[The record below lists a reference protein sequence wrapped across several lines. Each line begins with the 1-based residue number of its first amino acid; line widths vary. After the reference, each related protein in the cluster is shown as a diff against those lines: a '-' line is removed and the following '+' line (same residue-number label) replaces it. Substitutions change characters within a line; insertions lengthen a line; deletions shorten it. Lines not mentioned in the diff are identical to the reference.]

1 MKILN
6 AITNL
11 FKGGNHAE
19 RTEESIS
26 GGSER
31 ERRIVH
37 SIPSICERA
46 VSDIGGIR
54 VLART
59 CADER
64 SGDTGALSSDPIR
77 QESIALIAA
86 AKKAGCFVDV
96 AKIPGTRYTIRTGE
110 SEVRLVQKEQ
120 VYYKIKNPFA
130 KLHLK
135 KHPPEYVL
143 FEHVVHNIL
152 FPDCRLEFL
161 GVGEDCREARII
173 LRQKAVRA
181 DTRPD
186 DRQIAEHLRQLG
198 LRPEGRYD
206 FGNDYTI
213 VTDVGQD
220 GDNVLVDDNGELKF
234 IDPILGFKQP
244 LLQKLSAALADD
256 AEIAPLVYMLYGLT
270 DFNGDITARSYAYV
284 EQTSKGSYPIEVP
297 TTSGEGV
304 EARENRLSD
313 ACQRECKRKE
323 NDREK

>member
-1 MKILN
+1 MYRRRYMEHVIRF
-6 AITNL
+6 
-11 FKGGNHAE
+11 FKGGNHAG

-46 VSDIGGIR
+46 ISDIGGIR

-135 KHPPEYVL
+135 KHPPEY
-143 FEHVVHNIL
+143 E
-152 FPDCRLEFL
+152 
-161 GVGEDCREARII
+161 
-173 LRQKAVRA
+173 
-181 DTRPD
+181 RP
-186 DRQIAEHLRQLG
+186 R
-198 LRPEGRYD
+198 GR
-206 FGNDYTI
+206 T
-213 VTDVGQD
+213 
-220 GDNVLVDDNGELKF
+220 
-234 IDPILGFKQP
+234 P
-244 LLQKLSAALADD
+244 
-256 AEIAPLVYMLYGLT
+256 
-270 DFNGDITARSYAYV
+270 
-284 EQTSKGSYPIEVP
+284 
-297 TTSGEGV
+297 
-304 EARENRLSD
+304 
-313 ACQRECKRKE
+313 
-323 NDREK
+323 

>member
-1 MKILN
+1 MSIDALTASEVCADGVLRKERVRGGQMKILN
-6 AITNL
+6 AITSL
-11 FKGGNHAE
+11 FKGGNHAG

-26 GGSER
+26 GGSGR
-31 ERRIVH
+31 ECRIVH
-37 SIPSICERA
+37 PIPSICERA
-46 VSDIGGIR
+46 ISDICGIR

-64 SGDTGALSSDPIR
+64 GRDTGALSSDKIR
-77 QESIALIAA
+77 QESVALIAA

-96 AKIPGTRYTIRTGE
+96 ANVPGTRYTIRTGE

-161 GVGEDCREARII
+161 GVAEDYHEARII

-186 DRQIAEHLRQLG
+186 DSQVADYLRQLG
-198 LRPEGRYD
+198 LHPEGRYD
-206 FGNDYTI
+206 FGNDYVT

-234 IDPILGFKQP
+234 IDPILGLKQS

-256 AEIAPLVYMLYGLT
+256 ANIAPLVYALYGLT
-270 DFNGDITARSYAYV
+270 DDEIAIV
-284 EQTSKGSYPIEVP
+284 KGRGKAAVQS
-297 TTSGEGV
+297 
-304 EARENRLSD
+304 LH
-313 ACQRECKRKE
+313 
-323 NDREK
+323 